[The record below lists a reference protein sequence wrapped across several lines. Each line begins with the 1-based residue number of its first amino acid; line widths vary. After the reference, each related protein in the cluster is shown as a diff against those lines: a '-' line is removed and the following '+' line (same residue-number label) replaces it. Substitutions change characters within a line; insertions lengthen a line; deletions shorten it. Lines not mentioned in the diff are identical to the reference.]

1 MDFKFTLDACQIC
14 KARKRF
20 SDVEIKTCHML
31 ARYLSGTAQKFTPTY
46 EAFHLPATN
55 PMASHKGQQ
64 RQHKSQ
70 DVLDDISDNE
80 VESLFSHSLE
90 TLKARE
96 VKSSSTD
103 VFQDGTD
110 VIRLGESST
119 RKAATKEKRQKN
131 KDKGRDAIG

>member
-1 MDFKFTLDACQIC
+1 MT
-14 KARKRF
+14 
-20 SDVEIKTCHML
+20 
-31 ARYLSGTAQKFTPTY
+31 
-46 EAFHLPATN
+46 
-55 PMASHKGQQ
+55 SHKGQQ

-70 DVLDDISDNE
+70 DVLDDNSDNE